1 MNAYDPQARRAR
13 SRPAAVSPID
23 TLLGDPEAIDESD
36 SVASPVGGGVAGD
49 EVAEAPEAAAGRPDG
64 EVRPF
69 EAPPIELA
77 CGSVGGCADDP
88 NDASVGGDPEQP
100 TGGGIVPES
109 VRRCPPPDLVGAG
122 FTPVDVRAPA
132 AEGPGE
138 GGGAARR
145 GARGKY
151 TRMPMKYI

>member
-77 CGSVGGCADDP
+77 DEHIDRLHRFGVLA
-88 NDASVGGDPEQP
+88 AVAA
-100 TGGGIVPES
+100 VLL
-109 VRRCPPPDLVGAG
+109 VLVVLRKRR
-122 FTPVDVRAPA
+122 RS
-132 AEGPGE
+132 
-138 GGGAARR
+138 R
-145 GARGKY
+145 
-151 TRMPMKYI
+151 